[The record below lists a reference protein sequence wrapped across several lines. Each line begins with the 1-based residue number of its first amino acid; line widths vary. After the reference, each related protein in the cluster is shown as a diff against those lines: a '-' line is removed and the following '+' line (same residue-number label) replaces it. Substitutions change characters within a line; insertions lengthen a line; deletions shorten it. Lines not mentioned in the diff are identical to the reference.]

1 MMEKIRFQIHEKEIT
16 LYPAQGANRPLI
28 IWNTVMG
35 DGESTFRALRD
46 LNAPDCN
53 LLVVGKLQWYHD
65 MTPWSCP
72 PLSKNDPPATGGA
85 DEYLK
90 VLTTEMIPAAN
101 DRIQGTPVYVG
112 IAGYSL
118 AGLFALYAMYRC
130 DIFERVASISGSLW
144 FPKFREYV
152 LEHELMRKPEK
163 LYISLGDAE
172 ARTKHAIL
180 KTVQTNTEAIL
191 QHYKAVGVD
200 VSWALN
206 PGNHFKDAALRSA
219 KGIKELLIK

>member
-1 MMEKIRFQIHEKEIT
+1 MMEKIGFQIHEKEVT

-101 DRIQGTPVYVG
+101 DRIQGTPLYVG

-118 AGLFALYAMYRC
+118 AGLIALYAMYRC
-130 DIFERVASISGSLW
+130 DIFEQVASISGSLW

-163 LYISLGDAE
+163 LYI
-172 ARTKHAIL
+172 
-180 KTVQTNTEAIL
+180 NTFPTDETI
-191 QHYKAVGVD
+191 
-200 VSWALN
+200 
-206 PGNHFKDAALRSA
+206 
-219 KGIKELLIK
+219 